1 MEMIKDINS
10 YFPVVIFANKIS
22 VLAFRHAALSKS
34 VFFRAFSVGHMI
46 IYAYSLAHTL

>member
-10 YFPVVIFANKIS
+10 YFVVIFANKIS